1 MEHNKLCSQLYLGQ
15 NNFYST
21 NYMLREWM
29 QIFTVANIINDI
41 GIFRS
46 TLCITCK
53 IVNLIKSW
61 STFKAII
68 IIWSKAS
75 FTSWMTTHT
84 NIVFHIIEK
93 TNCITIGNTLIVIG
107 LRLNKK
113 HSWGAWF
120 ATVFRRTIAGV
131 TWKMTI

>member
-1 MEHNKLCSQLYLGQ
+1 MEDNKLCSQLYLGQ

-29 QIFTVANIINDI
+29 EIFTVADIINDI

-46 TLCITCK
+46 TLCITGK

-93 TNCITIGNTLIVIG
+93 TNCITIGNTLIVIR

-113 HSWGAWF
+113 HSWGALF